1 MSKRLE
7 NQVALVTGGAAGIGR
22 AIATRLSGEGAKV
35 VIADIDGVQAQAA
48 AGELGGLGVPTNVTD
63 SASVNALVEKT
74 VAHFGRLDIVI
85 NNAGVHIQK
94 LLKDLDDDDWEKI
107 ANTNS
112 RGCFYVCRAAAP
124 HLMKQEGGRII
135 NIITRLTGNPF
146 SSAYVASKYAVWGL
160 TQCLALELAPYNV
173 TVNAVA
179 PGHIGLGTGM
189 ERWFR
194 AKAELL
200 GQDWQTFEKNVLG
213 SIPLGRWCTP
223 EEVAAAVA
231 YLASKEAGFI
241 TGEQISVTG
250 GWTGY
255 GATPQKETVKEEL

>member
-1 MSKRLE
+1 MTKRLE

-22 AIATRLSGEGAKV
+22 AIAERLHQEGAKIAV
-35 VIADIDGVQAQAA
+35 ADIDE
-48 AGELGGLGVPTNVTD
+48 AGTEATAKELEGFGFRTDVTD
-63 SASVNALVEKT
+63 SASVDALIEKT
-74 VAHFGRLDIVI
+74 IEHFGSFDIVV
-85 NNAGVHIQK
+85 NNAGVHVQK
-94 LLKDLDDDDWEKI
+94 LLKDLEDRDWERI
-107 ANTNS
+107 VNTNS

-124 HLMKQEGGRII
+124 HLMKQERGRIV

-194 AKAELL
+194 AKAEML
-200 GQDWQTFEKNVLG
+200 GQDWGTFEDNVLR
-213 SIPLGRWCTP
+213 SIPLSRWCTP
-223 EEVAAAVA
+223 GDVAAAVA
-231 YLASKEAGFI
+231 YLASSEASFI
-241 TGEQISVTG
+241 TGEQINVTG

-255 GATPQKETVKEEL
+255 GVIPKKEGA